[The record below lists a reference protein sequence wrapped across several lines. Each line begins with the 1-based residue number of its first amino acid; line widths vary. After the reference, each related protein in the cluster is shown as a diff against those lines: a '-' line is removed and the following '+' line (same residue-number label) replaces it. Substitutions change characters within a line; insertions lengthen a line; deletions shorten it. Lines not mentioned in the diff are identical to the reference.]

1 VVAEGDR
8 RCSRCGCRLSRY
20 NAAPRCGACARAA
33 GPGEA
38 SLPPLRVP
46 EHAWADHQVREA
58 LAAWDLGKMLSRV
71 RRLASLR
78 QEDMAQMTGLSQS
91 ALSMLENG
99 TRPLTHIDK
108 ITRLLDGLAVPP
120 ELVRL
125 PLARAAT
132 ALRAVEGDG
141 SAAPT
146 LEEIPPYEWESPL
159 AVAKRMNATITSNT
173 DPEAVKVLQRSVED
187 IVARYEARGPHRMAP
202 EAEDLRRYVQELLGG
217 RQPPRQQE
225 ALFRLAAQASG
236 LLGYMAV
243 NAGRD
248 SLAEAYCAEAE
259 KLASAIGAQDLL
271 MWIAGTRSLNA
282 YYLGDFATAAGWAD
296 AGIDLAPG
304 HPQAIRLLANGRARA
319 LGKMGDRKGVERA
332 LAEAEELTVRHRPP
346 GGLTSCISFAPYSPA
361 RTLANAATAHLA
373 LGDTKRVLECA
384 GRIDDLVERS
394 DSAWS
399 RALVRL
405 DVATA
410 LLNGASP
417 DVEHAMTIGQQVL
430 ATGSG
435 PPIRSV
441 VQRVGELNALTAHW
455 RGQPEVREFAEA
467 LQSWRATPQNQLI
480 SIVCDDDPVV

>member
-1 VVAEGDR
+1 M
-8 RCSRCGCRLSRY
+8 
-20 NAAPRCGACARAA
+20 
-33 GPGEA
+33 
-38 SLPPLRVP
+38 
-46 EHAWADHQVREA
+46 REA
-58 LAAWDLGKMLSRV
+58 LAAWDLGKTLSLV

-78 QEDMAQMTGLSQS
+78 QEDTAQMTGLSQS

-108 ITRLLDGLAVPP
+108 ITRLLDGLGVPP

-125 PLARAAT
+125 PLARSAA
-132 ALRAVEGDG
+132 APRATGGDG
-141 SAAPT
+141 WTAPAPD
-146 LEEIPPYEWESPL
+146 EIPPYEWESPL
-159 AVAKRMNATITSNT
+159 AVARRMNATTSSNT
-173 DPEAVKVLQRSVED
+173 DPESVKVLQRSVED

-202 EAEDLRRYVQELLGG
+202 EAEDLRRYVQELLEG

-259 KLASAIGAQDLL
+259 KLASAIGDQDLL

-282 YYLGDFATAAGWAD
+282 YYSGDFVTAVGWAD
-296 AGIDLAPG
+296 AGVDLAPA

-319 LGKMGDRKGVERA
+319 LGKMGDRTGAERA
-332 LAEAEELTVRHRPP
+332 LAVAEELTVRHRLP
-346 GGLTSCISFAPYSPA
+346 GGLTSCISFVPYGAA

-373 LGDTKRVLECA
+373 LGDTQRVLECA
-384 GRIDDLVERS
+384 DQIDDLVEQS

-410 LLNGASP
+410 LLNGTSP
-417 DVEHAMTIGQQVL
+417 EVEHAMSIGQQVL
-430 ATGSG
+430 SAGSG

-441 VQRVGELNALTAHW
+441 VQRVGELNALAARW
-455 RGQPEVREFAEA
+455 RGQPKVREFVEA
-467 LQSWRATPQNQLI
+467 LQTWRATPQTQLI
-480 SIVCDDDPVV
+480 AKVCDDGTAV

>member
-1 VVAEGDR
+1 
-8 RCSRCGCRLSRY
+8 
-20 NAAPRCGACARAA
+20 
-33 GPGEA
+33 
-38 SLPPLRVP
+38 
-46 EHAWADHQVREA
+46 
-58 LAAWDLGKMLSRV
+58 MLSLV

-125 PLARAAT
+125 PLTRSST

-141 SAAPT
+141 SDAPT

-159 AVAKRMNATITSNT
+159 AVAKRMNTTITSNT
-173 DPEAVKVLQRSVED
+173 DPEAVKVLQRSVGD

-202 EAEDLRRYVQELLGG
+202 EAEDLRRYVQELLDG

-243 NAGRD
+243 SAGRD

-304 HPQAIRLLANGRARA
+304 RPQAIRLLANGRARA

-346 GGLTSCISFAPYSPA
+346 GGLTSCIFFAPYSPA

-399 RALVRL
+399 RTLVRL

-430 ATGSG
+430 AAGSG

-441 VQRVGELNALTAHW
+441 VQRVGELNAL
-455 RGQPEVREFAEA
+455 RGCCASPGR
-467 LQSWRATPQNQLI
+467 LS
-480 SIVCDDDPVV
+480 